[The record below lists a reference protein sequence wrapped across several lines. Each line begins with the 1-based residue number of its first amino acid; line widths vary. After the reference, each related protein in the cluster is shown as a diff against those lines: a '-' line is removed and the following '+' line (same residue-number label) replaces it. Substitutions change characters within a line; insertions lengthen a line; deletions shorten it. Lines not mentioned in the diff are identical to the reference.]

1 MAYLLSGRLID
12 ASFLS
17 MTSIF
22 KFIVILSDSEGSIVH
37 LAYRLLSNRRTDAS
51 YLSMTKSFLTFI
63 VILSDSEGYIVHF
76 AYRLIDASYLSMTI
90 IRLYSTTRSPKIA
103 SSKKLGISVFWV

>member
-37 LAYRLLSNRRTDAS
+37 FAYWRPDAS
-51 YLSMTKSFLTFI
+51 YF
-63 VILSDSEGYIVHF
+63 
-76 AYRLIDASYLSMTI
+76 SMTI
-90 IRLYSTTRSPKIA
+90 IRLYSATRSPKIA